1 MTSAT
6 SWLTAATWFTSAGSP
21 RVTWR
26 SSGKGIRTCH
36 GAHMEAVRNAF
47 SVALSLCWG
56 DKQHM
61 FCKETYHDSW
71 KIFEARNGGLYR
83 LYCRSTGPTFRC
95 PNHCINAST
104 RWAYRTRCLKSKQE
118 TAAAFS
124 LDGNEDVHFK
134 KDSTAV
140 DLKQTFSSFI
150 IPIGFPG
157 TADALSCF
165 ERVAT
170 TPTINPHTIS
180 QPSWHQGLVFQ
191 QNKLQI
197 LCPLVEGIPHA
208 TYLFGI
214 PHASSTC
221 VEHLSSETSR
231 NATFQEGS
239 AVDANEIDLNY
250 LAPSLASQCVGP
262 RPSPYLLLWKI
273 W

>member
-1 MTSAT
+1 MA
-6 SWLTAATWFTSAGSP
+6 
-21 RVTWR
+21 
-26 SSGKGIRTCH
+26 
-36 GAHMEAVRNAF
+36 E
-47 SVALSLCWG
+47 
-56 DKQHM
+56 
-61 FCKETYHDSW
+61 
-71 KIFEARNGGLYR
+71 LYR
-83 LYCRSTGPTFRC
+83 LYLRSTEPTWIRC
-95 PNHCINAST
+95 PEHHCINAST
-104 RWAYRTRCLKSKQE
+104 GWAHRTRCLKSKQE
-118 TAAAFS
+118 TAAAFG
-124 LDGNEDVHFK
+124 LDGNEHVHFK
-134 KDSTAV
+134 KARQLLLLFLHV
-140 DLKQTFSSFI
+140 SFQKRI
-150 IPIGFPG
+150 PG

-165 ERVAT
+165 ERVATTT

-191 QNKLQI
+191 HNKLQI

-250 LAPSLASQCVGP
+250 LPPSLASQCVGP
-262 RPSPYLLLWKI
+262 RPSPQLLLWKI